1 MEESNIIVLLMS
13 FSENPRDKVLGHA
26 RKVEGS
32 VRKKTNARKEQRKS
46 KEERMAIEQKERE
59 EELKRLKNLKKQEI
73 QEKVK
78 KIMKTAGIHGDD
90 IIPLSMAKI
99 EEEFDPEEYDRMMKK
114 AFDEKYYNAE
124 DADPD
129 FCSDVMKMRSQIFEK
144 EDELLGLPKG
154 WDACESNI
162 NRDNLSR
169 KAKRRRQAA
178 NLKLS
183 QSTSV

>member
-1 MEESNIIVLLMS
+1 M
-13 FSENPRDKVLGHA
+13 LGHA

-46 KEERMAIEQKERE
+46 KEERMAIKQKERE

-73 QEKVK
+73 QKVK
-78 KIMKTAGIHGDD
+78 KIMKTAGIHDDD

-124 DADPD
+124 DADPY
-129 FCSDVMKMRSQIFEK
+129 
-144 EDELLGLPKG
+144 
-154 WDACESNI
+154 
-162 NRDNLSR
+162 LS
-169 KAKRRRQAA
+169 
-178 NLKLS
+178 
-183 QSTSV
+183 

>member
-1 MEESNIIVLLMS
+1 M
-13 FSENPRDKVLGHA
+13 LGHA

-46 KEERMAIEQKERE
+46 KEERMAIKQKERE

-73 QEKVK
+73 QKVK
-78 KIMKTAGIHGDD
+78 KIMKTAGIHDDD

-129 FCSDVMKMRSQIFEK
+129 FCSDMMTMRSQIFKK

-154 WDACESNI
+154 WDACRSNI

-169 KAKRRRQAA
+169 KAKRRQQVA